1 VCNCNPDPVS
11 TPGRIQLPVDEG
23 QIEAARETLRENK
36 CAQWSLGVSSGIQVG
51 DNVELRNNLIPLLME
66 LDVATATI
74 SDMFGLSGRALWNI
88 ASAEPVSVFRCLDCG
103 VLLKVRDRRDLL
115 RLRRASR
122 AISCARAGDPGDVT
136 LLCDSCTKLRLQ
148 LHNEEQR
155 LRRLARQ
162 ARTAQLRTM
171 PFAEYRKQPEWQ
183 VRRVQALTR
192 ARYRCQMCSSHD
204 ATLDVHHNCYQNY
217 GDERPE
223 DLVVLC
229 RSCHQKFHGVV
240 EVVS

>member
-1 VCNCNPDPVS
+1 MCKHNPQPAAS
-11 TPGRIQLPVDEG
+11 PEGLHLPVEVD
-23 QIEAARETLRENK
+23 QIEAARETQRENK
-36 CAQWSLGVSSGIQVG
+36 GAQWSACVAVGIQVG
-51 DNVELRNNLIPLLME
+51 DNVELRNNLIPLLVE
-66 LDVATATI
+66 FDLPTSTI
-74 SDMFGLSGRALWNI
+74 ADMFGLSGREVWNI
-88 ASAEPVSVFRCLDCG
+88 AASEPVSLFWCG
-103 VLLKVRDRRDLL
+103 KCGKQLGVRDRRDLT

-122 AISCARAGDPGDVT
+122 ALSYARPGDLEDT
-136 LLCDSCTKLRLQ
+136 ILLCNSCTNLQLQ
-148 LHNEEQR
+148 LHSEEQR

-171 PFAEYRKQPEWQ
+171 PFAEYRMQPEWQ

-204 ATLDVHHNCYQNY
+204 ATLDVHHNSYQNY

-229 RSCHQKFHGVV
+229 RSCHQKFHGIV
-240 EVVS
+240 EDAS